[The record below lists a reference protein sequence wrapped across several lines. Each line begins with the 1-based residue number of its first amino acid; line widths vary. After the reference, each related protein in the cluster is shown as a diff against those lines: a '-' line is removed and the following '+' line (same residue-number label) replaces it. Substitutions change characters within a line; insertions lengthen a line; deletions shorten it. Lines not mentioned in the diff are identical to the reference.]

1 VTARLRPSPATESGA
16 ESGRKMEK
24 QIGPEMGQE
33 IQDAV
38 GAFRRFNRFY
48 TRRLGLFGN
57 HFISSRFSLTEGRV
71 LFELATRGKCG
82 ATEIAAG
89 LGLDPGYL
97 SRILRKFEDYGLI
110 ARSPLPSDARNS
122 VLRLTRKGRA
132 AFADLD
138 RRSTLQA
145 CAALEPLTPAT
156 RSALLQS
163 MRTVEAALDSTAS
176 RAPFVLRPH
185 RPGDMGWV
193 IGRNADIYAQ
203 EYGWDGTYEALVARI
218 CADFIDRFDAR
229 RERCW
234 IAERDTERLGCIFCV
249 QHPEQPDTAKLRLLL
264 VEPAARGL
272 GLGAALVHECVSFA
286 RACGYKRMTLWTQSI
301 LKAAHRLYQNAG
313 FKLVKE
319 EPHHSFG
326 VDLIGQTWEMEM

>member
-1 VTARLRPSPATESGA
+1 VVAQTRPSPELESA
-16 ESGRKMEK
+16 AQSRREVDE
-24 QIGPEMGQE
+24 QVDPEIAQE
-33 IQDAV
+33 ILAAV
-38 GAFRRFNRFY
+38 TAFRRFNRFY

-57 HFISSRFSLTEGRV
+57 NFISSRFSLTEGRV
-71 LFELATRGKCG
+71 LFELAMRGQSG
-82 ATEIAAG
+82 ASEIAG
-89 LGLDPGYL
+89 ELSLDRGYL
-97 SRILRKFEDYGLI
+97 SRILHKFEDHGLV

-145 CAALEPLTPAT
+145 RAALEPLTPAS

-163 MRTVEAALDSTAS
+163 IRTIEGALDPAAP

-193 IGRNADIYAQ
+193 IGRNAAIYAQ
-203 EYGWDGTYEALVARI
+203 EYGWDGSYEALVARI

-249 QHPEQPDTAKLRLLL
+249 QHPEQPDMAKLRLLL

-272 GLGAALVHECVSFA
+272 GLGAALVNECVSFA

-301 LKAAHRLYQNAG
+301 LKAAHRLYQHAG
-313 FKLVKE
+313 FRLVKE
-319 EPHHSFG
+319 EPHRSFG
-326 VDLIGQTWEMEM
+326 VDLIGQTWEMEL